1 MSHTPEARSTSRLSP
16 RRRTGP
22 ASSEAL
28 RIEELG
34 DMLSP
39 DDGQLSTMNGML
51 ANGSHPRAIANKIL
65 ADRT

>member
-1 MSHTPEARSTSRLSP
+1 M
-16 RRRTGP
+16 
-22 ASSEAL
+22 
-28 RIEELG
+28 IEELG
-34 DMLSP
+34 DMPSP

>member
-1 MSHTPEARSTSRLSP
+1 VCPPTVDLPTDSEPCGDCADLD
-16 RRRTGP
+16 
-22 ASSEAL
+22 EAL
-28 RIEELG
+28 RIEELA